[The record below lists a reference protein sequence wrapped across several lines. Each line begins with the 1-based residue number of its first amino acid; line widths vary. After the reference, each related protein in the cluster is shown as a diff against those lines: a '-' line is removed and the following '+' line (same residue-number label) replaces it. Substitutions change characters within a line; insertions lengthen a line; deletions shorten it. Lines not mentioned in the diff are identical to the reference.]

1 MKTLKIIIVAV
12 IVAALGIGIF
22 KIVQNKPE
30 TPEIE
35 ELAIPEECEG
45 VVALAKQLIETR
57 FNAVKD
63 GEFNKLKSIPE
74 DLQSFFVGQNV
85 ASECM
90 TSVNVIMRN
99 RYLVRFIAMAKSE
112 FAKKSWNWNNFESIE
127 SMNKEFLN
135 EEKDNADL
143 KEFKRICEEYRAI
156 AVYNAKVYGGTKTV
170 GQCQKRPT
178 SINDRWDYANT
189 QKLIDDQPSANEP
202 VKHTTLYEKTR
213 KASVR
218 GSLHDGHVAFIDVL
232 VEKAR
237 ENIQKNPTE
246 ENYRNVINVV
256 SDSSSEITLYQNKA
270 KSMYGV
276 STSVVNGNVERW
288 NGLLTSFQKLITQNQ

>member
-12 IVAALGIGIF
+12 IIAALGFGIF

-35 ELAIPEECEG
+35 EIDIPEGCEG
-45 VVALAKQLIETR
+45 VVASAQQLIDTR

-74 DLQSFFVGQNV
+74 DLRAFFVSQNIE
-85 ASECM
+85 SECM
-90 TSVNVIMRN
+90 VSVNAIIRN
-99 RYLVRFIAMAKSE
+99 RHLVRFIAMAKNE
-112 FAKKSWNWNNFESIE
+112 FGKKSWNWNNFESIE
-127 SMNKEFLN
+127 STNKEFLK

-156 AVYNAKVYGGTKTV
+156 VVYNAKVYGGTKTV

-213 KASVR
+213 KAPVR
-218 GSLHDGHVAFIDVL
+218 ESLHGGHVAFIDAL

-237 ENIQKNPTE
+237 ESIQKNPTE
-246 ENYRNVINVV
+246 ENYRNVINAV

-276 STSVVNGNVERW
+276 SASVVNGNVERW
-288 NGLLTSFQKLITQNQ
+288 NGLLTSFQKLIPQNQ